1 MAWQQLPLDVTP
13 VLPGAFPVLQWL
25 SEERGLPFVPPPV
38 VAPANAP
45 AN

>member
-1 MAWQQLPLDVTP
+1 
-13 VLPGAFPVLQWL
+13 VLQWL

-38 VAPANAP
+38 VAPVAP